1 MTCTNCNS
9 KMVGKFCHN
18 CGQKQFSESDKD
30 IKSFFSEA
38 FHFITHFEGTFF
50 TTLKAVLFEPGKLS
64 VDYCNGIRKKYYK
77 PISFFMLLVVLYL
90 LFPFMEGM
98 NMQMKYYKSL
108 SFSGNTITQQI
119 QEKAAALQISEE
131 ALSEIFHQKSE
142 KVSKVL
148 LFLLLPFTAIIIAL
162 LPPYKRKNRFYDIFI
177 LSTEINIIVLLQLFF
192 IIPFLYFLFIQFGIT
207 KDSQDAIT
215 PISGMVF
222 AFYLILIFRKFFKIK
237 WLFCAIMTL
246 VFLFL
251 YAIITQ
257 VVYKFLLFQIVIQ
270 LI

>member
-1 MTCTNCNS
+1 
-9 KMVGKFCHN
+9 MVGKFCHN

-38 FHFITHFEGTFF
+38 FHFVTHFEGTFF
-50 TTLKAVLFEPGKLS
+50 TSLKAVLFQPGKLS

-90 LFPFMEGM
+90 LFPFMGGM
-98 NMQMKYYKSL
+98 NMQMKYYKNL
-108 SFSGNTITQQI
+108 TFSGSTITQQI
-119 QEKAAALQISEE
+119 QEKAAVLRVSEE

-148 LFLLLPFTAIIIAL
+148 LFLLLPLTALVIAL
-162 LPPYKRKNRFYDIFI
+162 LPPYKWKNRFYDIFV
-177 LSTEINIIVLLQLFF
+177 LSTEINIVVLLQLFF
-192 IIPFLYFLFIQFGIT
+192 ILPLVYLLFIQFGIIN
-207 KDSQDAIT
+207 DSQDAIT
-215 PISGMVF
+215 PISGIVF
-222 AFYLILIFRKFFKIK
+222 AFYLILLFRKFYQIK
-237 WLFCAIMTL
+237 WLFSGLITL

-257 VVYKFLLFQIVIQ
+257 VVYKFLLFQIVIH